1 MGVAHMQKRKHRN
14 ILLTLAIVAFA
25 AYIIVS
31 LISVHSQIK
40 DKQTQLDSLNRQIEE
55 QTQENLDSRRLLS
68 EEDEETYIE
77 RYAREKLG
85 FARPEERV
93 YYSITG

>member
-1 MGVAHMQKRKHRN
+1 MQKRKHRN

>member
-1 MGVAHMQKRKHRN
+1 MEVAHMQKRKHRN

>member
-1 MGVAHMQKRKHRN
+1 MQKRKPRN
-14 ILLTLAIVAFA
+14 ILLTLALVAFLV
-25 AYIIVS
+25 YGCITLLS
-31 LISVHSQIK
+31 LHTMAK
-40 DKQTQLDSLNRQIEE
+40 EKQNQLDSINRQIEE
-55 QTQENLDSRRLLS
+55 QSQANLESERLLS
-68 EEDEETYIE
+68 QEDEETYIE